1 MIITTKGANKR
12 QGFNIDYSGYVGFK
26 TPTRIPEMIGNMGN
40 GLEYVDYRTALW
52 KKKYGDAS
60 LSRPDFL
67 TDDEKRRIKHGEY
80 YDWLRELS
88 QNALTTSHSVSAY
101 RRYG

>member
-1 MIITTKGANKR
+1 
-12 QGFNIDYSGYVGFK
+12 
-26 TPTRIPEMIGNMGN
+26 MGN

-80 YDWLRELS
+80 YDW
-88 QNALTTSHSVSAY
+88 
-101 RRYG
+101 

>member
-1 MIITTKGANKR
+1 M
-12 QGFNIDYSGYVGFK
+12 DS
-26 TPTRIPEMIGNMGN
+26 
-40 GLEYVDYRTALW
+40 EYVDYRTALW

-80 YDWLRELS
+80 YGGCV
-88 QNALTTSHSVSAY
+88 NC
-101 RRYG
+101 RRMH

>member
-1 MIITTKGANKR
+1 
-12 QGFNIDYSGYVGFK
+12 
-26 TPTRIPEMIGNMGN
+26 MGN
-40 GLEYVDYRTALW
+40 GMEYVDYRIALW

-88 QNALTTSHSVSAY
+88 QNAFSFC
-101 RRYG
+101 YGRNGQIVFLFRIGIFEG